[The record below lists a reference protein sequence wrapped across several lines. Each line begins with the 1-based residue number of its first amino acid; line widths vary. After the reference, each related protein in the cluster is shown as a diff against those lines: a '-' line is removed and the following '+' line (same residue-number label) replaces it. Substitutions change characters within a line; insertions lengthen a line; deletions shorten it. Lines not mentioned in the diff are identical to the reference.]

1 MKKSIQVILVEDHHL
16 VRAGIRS
23 LLNTISGITVIAE
36 ASNGREALE
45 TLAKH
50 KPDVALVD
58 IAMPDMSGLEVTEKV
73 TSQYPDVRVVIL
85 SMYSDEEYV
94 RQALRAGA
102 SGYVLKDAH
111 KEELELALKS
121 VAEGGM
127 YLSHAVSKHIVD
139 YLRRAGEETQRLE
152 QLTDRQKEI
161 LRMIAEGST
170 TKEIAHALSLS
181 AKTVET
187 HRAHLMERLD
197 IHDLAGLVRYAI
209 QVGIVSLK

>member
-45 TLAKH
+45 KLAKH

>member
-127 YLSHAVSKHIVD
+127 YLSHAVSKHVVD

-197 IHDLAGLVRYAI
+197 IHDLAGLVRYAV
-209 QVGIVSLK
+209 QAGIVGLK